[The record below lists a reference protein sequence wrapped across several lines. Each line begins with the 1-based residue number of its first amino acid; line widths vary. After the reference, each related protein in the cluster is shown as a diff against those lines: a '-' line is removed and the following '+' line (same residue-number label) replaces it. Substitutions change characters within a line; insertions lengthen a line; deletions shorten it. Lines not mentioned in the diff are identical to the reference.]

1 MQNAYTRA
9 QMRTCRS
16 FLAVST
22 LSLLAC
28 GVGCSAAPDD
38 GVGEEEVS
46 VGAARA
52 ALDLH
57 LLDIWAQPLAPKDV
71 KLTVKRNG
79 ALVTSK
85 ATTTTVF
92 LRYAGTY
99 AIHVE
104 APQHEPL
111 DVTLKYDGT
120 TSTGGAVLTGT
131 SAKGAS
137 AFGHGKHT
145 FSGRTLAAHELYLGL
160 RHKWFSAEGRPAR
173 HGNAVRFMMDGEEAW
188 STVKKDLDRATKD
201 VMVSTWWW
209 ESDFELVRAPI
220 GTSSD
225 DRWKNTILGTLE
237 AIPANK
243 RVLVGEFFGQDTLWQ
258 LLNTDSKLRAHAEQ
272 PGDRFEM
279 MGQANET
286 RGRFR
291 FEIPSFSFGDRV
303 KGAFD
308 DAPAIESDT
317 EVASTVPPHDVD
329 LTQVPFHADV
339 PLASYHQKFMVVDDE
354 TAFVGGM
361 NLRHVDWDSSAHEV
375 YDARRMKFD
384 AWTTTRNWVASKSRK
399 PDSGPRKD
407 YMVRIDGPAAQD
419 VADVFHER
427 WEHLRS
433 IGAKYSAQTSA
444 FAVKRDIAP
453 RNGGID
459 MQVTATLP
467 SPFLEHAIAETWFN
481 AIEHAEKFV
490 YIEDQYFRMPMIH
503 DALMARM
510 DGNPELQLVVI
521 TKAVGTWAP
530 ECKPSYEANQL
541 FRTRYPDRFVS
552 LQLRSFDAD
561 TRELADIDTH
571 SKMLIVDD
579 VFMSVGSANKNNRGM
594 VYEAELNVAVADPV
608 VASWRKR
615 IVSNLLGGAPAADDA
630 KTWVG
635 ALRAAA
641 KANDAAQASQ
651 GASAPVGFAYGLV
664 MGAPSSCK
672 LQSVGP
678 DET

>member
-1 MQNAYTRA
+1 
-9 QMRTCRS
+9 MRTCRS
-16 FLAVST
+16 L
-22 LSLLAC
+22 LSVTALVVVAC
-28 GVGCSAAPDD
+28 GGGVGCSGAPDD
-38 GVGEEEVS
+38 VSEEEVS
-46 VGAARA
+46 VGQARA
-52 ALDLH
+52 ALDIH
-57 LLDIWAQPLAPKDV
+57 PLDVWAQPLVLKDV
-71 KLTVKRNG
+71 RLTVKRNG
-79 ALVTSK
+79 VLVPVK
-85 ATTTTVF
+85 MGTTTTVF
-92 LRYAGTY
+92 LRYAGAY
-99 AIHVE
+99 AIHLE

-111 DVTLKYDGT
+111 DVTVRYDGGT
-120 TSTGGAVLTGT
+120 TDG
-131 SAKGAS
+131 SAKIDSVKGGAS
-137 AFGHGKHT
+137 AFGHARHT
-145 FSGRTLAAHELYLGL
+145 FAGRALEAHEVYLGL

-209 ESDFELVRAPI
+209 ESDFELVRSPI

-237 AIPANK
+237 ASPAYK

-258 LLNTDSKLRAHAEQ
+258 LLNTDTKLRAHASN

-279 MGQANET
+279 MGQANDT
-286 RGRFR
+286 RGRFH
-291 FEIPSFSFGDRV
+291 FEVPAFAFGDRV
-303 KGAFD
+303 KNAFG

-317 EVASTVPPHDVD
+317 QVVSPVPAHDVD
-329 LTQVPFHADV
+329 LTQVPFHVDV

-361 NLRHVDWDSSAHEV
+361 NLRHVDWDSSEHEV
-375 YDARRMKFD
+375 YDERRMKFD
-384 AWTTTRNWVASKSRK
+384 AWTMTRNLVASKSRK
-399 PDSGPRKD
+399 PDTGPRKD

-427 WEHLRS
+427 WEHLRT
-433 IGAKYSAQTSA
+433 IGAKYSDQSSS

-481 AIEHAEKFV
+481 AIEHAEKYV
-490 YIEDQYFRMPMIH
+490 YVEDQYFRMPMIH
-503 DALMARM
+503 DALIARM
-510 DGNPELQLVVI
+510 DANPNLQLVVI

-530 ECKPSYEANQL
+530 ECRPSYEANQL
-541 FRTRYPDRFVS
+541 FLSRYPERFLS
-552 LQLRSFDAD
+552 LQLRSFDSD
-561 TRELADIDTH
+561 TKEFADIDTH
-571 SKMLIVDD
+571 SKMLVVDD

-615 IVSNLLGGAPAADDA
+615 IVSNLLGGQIAADDV

-641 KANDAAQASQ
+641 KANDVAYGQQ
-651 GASAPVGFAYGLV
+651 GNGAKPTGFAYGLT
-664 MGAPSSCK
+664 MGAPQTCK
-672 LQSVGP
+672 MQSVGP